1 MKAGWEVKSLGD
13 LCDILDKDRRPIT
26 KKDRCSGPYPY
37 YGATGIVDYVDGY
50 LFDEPLVLLG
60 EDGAK
65 WESGEKSAFA
75 INGKTW
81 VNNHAHVIRPNRE
94 KLLDSWLI
102 YYLNFADLSDFI
114 TGVTVPK
121 LNQFKMKSIKILVP
135 PLAEQQQIVEILDEA
150 FAGLETARAN
160 VSANLENSKELF
172 QSVLDEN
179 LSGNWETRRLGE
191 IFDVGSSKRVLK
203 KEWQSG
209 GVPFYRGREITKLCQ
224 QGEVDNDLFITEE
237 HYQSLKRKYGVP
249 TAGDIM
255 ITAIGTIG
263 SSYIVRDGDR
273 FYFKDGSVLWM
284 KKNAD
289 VSSEYVNYWISS
301 DRFKS
306 QLDKGNGATV
316 DTLIIKRLASMSL
329 DFPPLTEQKSI
340 TEKLD
345 ALRTKTDRLQQEYS
359 AQLANLDDL
368 RQSLLQKAFAG
379 ELT

>member
-1 MKAGWEVKSLGD
+1 MKADWEVKSLGD

-121 LNQFKMKSIKILVP
+121 LNQFKMKSIEVLLP
-135 PLAEQQQIVEILDEA
+135 PLGEQRQIV
-150 FAGLETARAN
+150 
-160 VSANLENSKELF
+160 
-172 QSVLDEN
+172 
-179 LSGNWETRRLGE
+179 
-191 IFDVGSSKRVLK
+191 
-203 KEWQSG
+203 
-209 GVPFYRGREITKLCQ
+209 
-224 QGEVDNDLFITEE
+224 
-237 HYQSLKRKYGVP
+237 
-249 TAGDIM
+249 
-255 ITAIGTIG
+255 
-263 SSYIVRDGDR
+263 
-273 FYFKDGSVLWM
+273 
-284 KKNAD
+284 
-289 VSSEYVNYWISS
+289 
-301 DRFKS
+301 
-306 QLDKGNGATV
+306 
-316 DTLIIKRLASMSL
+316 
-329 DFPPLTEQKSI
+329 
-340 TEKLD
+340 EKLD
-345 ALRTKTDRLQQEYS
+345 ALHTQTDRLQQEYS
-359 AQLANLDDL
+359 AQLADLDDL
-368 RQSLLQKAFAG
+368 RQSLLEKAFAG